1 MEISQALEHS
11 QPGLVARVT
20 TAIRR
25 HKLNYRCE
33 QTYLHWIS
41 RFVLFHDLKDP
52 SLLEA
57 GDRQRYL
64 EYLTARVKVS
74 RARLNQ
80 ATQAL
85 SFLYSDVLNTGDP
98 EHQAAKPVAAA

>member
-1 MEISQALEHS
+1 MDIIEVLEES
-11 QPGLVARVT
+11 RPGMIGQVRAAVHK
-20 TAIRR
+20 R
-25 HKLNYRCE
+25 HLNQRTE

-52 SLLEA
+52 DDLGEEE
-57 GDRQRYL
+57 QRLFLSYL
-64 EYLTARVKVS
+64 KEKIRVS

-85 SFLYSDVLNTGDP
+85 NFFYEDVLGK
-98 EHQAAKPVAAA
+98 QALAADFAAA

>member
-11 QPGLVARVT
+11 QPGLVDRLKA
-20 TAIRR
+20 AIRQ
-25 HKLNYRCE
+25 HKLNYRSE

-52 SLLEA
+52 VLLEVD
-57 GDRQRYL
+57 DRRVYL
-64 EYLTARVKVS
+64 EYLTAQVQVS

-85 SFLYSDVLNTGDP
+85 TFLYANVLDNQSADAT
-98 EHQAAKPVAAA
+98 AAA